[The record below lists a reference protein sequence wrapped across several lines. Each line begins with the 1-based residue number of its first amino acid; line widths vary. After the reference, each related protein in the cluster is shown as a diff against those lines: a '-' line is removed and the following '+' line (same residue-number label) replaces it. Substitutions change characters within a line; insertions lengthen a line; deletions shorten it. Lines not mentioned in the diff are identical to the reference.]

1 MRRSE
6 CARRERR
13 AAPLLNPVHDG
24 CESALM
30 RLWNICRS
38 SRSPSVASV
47 ITATA
52 HRGLVNHARPM
63 EISSASELATL
74 FANLA
79 QSEHFSIG
87 DGIKLENE
95 WVLNFQIINQA
106 NIIHTLRA
114 RTLSKVTFYLLMSSW
129 RNVTQIYSLSE
140 AENGRPGPSEWD
152 VARR

>member
-6 CARRERR
+6 CAVRERR
-13 AAPLLNPVHDG
+13 AAALLNQCMMGVNQRWWGSEISVVPLV
-24 CESALM
+24 
-30 RLWNICRS
+30 
-38 SRSPSVASV
+38 PSVASV

-52 HRGLVNHARPM
+52 HWGLVNHTRPM
-63 EISSASELATL
+63 EISSASELVTL
-74 FANLA
+74 FASLA

-129 RNVTQIYSLSE
+129 RNVTQIWFLSE
-140 AENGRPGPSEWD
+140 VENGRLGPSEWD
-152 VARR
+152 AAWC